1 MHDGVKQFTDMVP
14 KVDLSDRD
22 ALALLIVDMQYHDA
36 SPDHGLTRA
45 WERTAPG
52 SMRYYAER
60 LDSTTV
66 PATAKLLDTFRRERL
81 QVVHLVLGSD
91 YRDLRDCPPRF
102 RAWTRNLEAATGV
115 ADVWWS
121 GNPDFRILEPL
132 APREGETVVKKT
144 TNGAFNGSD
153 LDSVL
158 SRMGI
163 TTLAIAGVV
172 TSACVET
179 TARDAADRGY
189 HCVLVSE
196 AMADYDPEMHDATL
210 RAFALNFGSV
220 AETAD
225 ELAAAIRQG
234 TSI

>member
-22 ALALLIVDMQYHDA
+22 ALALLLVDLQYHDA

-45 WERTAPG
+45 WERAAPG

-60 LDSTTV
+60 LETTAV
-66 PATAKLLDTFRRERL
+66 PAATKLLEAFRRERL
-81 QVVHLVLGSD
+81 QVIHLVLGSD

-121 GNPDFRILEPL
+121 GNPNFRILDPL
-132 APREGETVVKKT
+132 TPAADETVVQKT
-144 TNGAFNGSD
+144 TNGAFNGSS

-163 TTLAIAGVV
+163 TTLVIAGVV

-196 AMADYDPEMHDATL
+196 AMADYDPQMHAATL
-210 RAFALNFGSV
+210 RAFALNFGRV

-225 ELAAAIRQG
+225 EVTAAVRQREAI
-234 TSI
+234 